1 MQKALEFPRIAAIAT
16 SAVVVASAFAITP
29 ATSDV
34 AEPRSPTADVAL
46 VATVQCTPPPGGPTP
61 PGSGGG
67 NGSCTFV
74 ATAAQAYANLFAP
87 FTQPAVDWI
96 ADPALNGWWNVEP
109 ATPSDED
116 AYALRQV
123 ADGRWGLY
131 APTGAEDEDLVKLVA
146 AAELEGWTLE
156 NVSEA
161 SGIGQPV
168 FWVGPHPQGEP
179 SCIWYGCLVDTPTAA
194 GIGAVTAA
202 IANPFP
208 IFRQVANN
216 MAYYAGLFAVLP
228 AEEAIATIVAT
239 VAAHAQAAGAV
250 AEGLIPGAIEG
261 TIRRNQALLD
271 AAELAVG
278 YVLSELTTN
287 FGSGKAI
294 EAFRAGF
301 LSPIGYDGTVAAS
314 LPGTFLAATSGP
326 GIIADPRSG
335 CDSGATCYVASV
347 AVEMQGV
354 QARIVNALGGV
365 NGVPTPSGF
374 NLGCYK
380 PIGCLNP
387 NDPGNPAAARSATGS
402 TNVRAAAAR
411 AAATT
416 TPAAIDS
423 ADASVVDTASASTVS
438 ASTDTGQ
445 KPAGKHRAAR
455 SAASRAA
462 AS

>member
-1 MQKALEFPRIAAIAT
+1 VQKSLEFPRIAAIAT

-96 ADPALNGWWNVEP
+96 ADPGLNGWWNVEP

-116 AYALRQV
+116 VYALQQ
-123 ADGRWGLY
+123 ASDGRWLLS
-131 APTGAEDEDLVKLVA
+131 APTGDEEEELVRLVA
-146 AAELEGWTLE
+146 AAEQQGWTLQS
-156 NVSEA
+156 VSEA
-161 SGIGQPV
+161 NGIGQPV

-202 IANPFP
+202 IANPFA

-239 VAAHAQAAGAV
+239 VATHAQAVGVV

-261 TIRRNQALLD
+261 VIKRNQALLD
-271 AAELAVG
+271 AAQKAVG
-278 YVLSELTTN
+278 YVVTELTTN
-287 FGSGKAI
+287 FGSGQAV

-301 LSPIGYDGTVAAS
+301 LSPRGYDGTVAS
-314 LPGTFLAATSGP
+314 SIPGTFLAGATGP
-326 GIIADPRSG
+326 GIIANPADCS
-335 CDSGATCYVASV
+335 DTCYVASV
-347 AVEMQGV
+347 VVQNQGAR
-354 QARIVNALGGV
+354 ARIVDALGGV
-365 NGVPTPSGF
+365 GGQPVP
-374 NLGCYK
+374 GCSSSTGSCE
-380 PIGCLNP
+380 PPAATRAQALAHP
-387 NDPGNPAAARSATGS
+387 QPAAARSATS
-402 TNVRAAAAR
+402 TTNVRAAA
-411 AAATT
+411 T
-416 TPAAIDS
+416 TPSAAVDS
-423 ADASVVDTASASTVS
+423 ASDITTDSVADTAA
-438 ASTDTGQ
+438 ASTDTVR
-445 KPAGKHRAAR
+445 KPAGTHRASR

>member
-1 MQKALEFPRIAAIAT
+1 
-16 SAVVVASAFAITP
+16 V
-29 ATSDV
+29 
-34 AEPRSPTADVAL
+34 
-46 VATVQCTPPPGGPTP
+46 
-61 PGSGGG
+61 
-67 NGSCTFV
+67 
-74 ATAAQAYANLFAP
+74 AQAYSNLFAP

-96 ADPALNGWWNVEP
+96 ADPGLNGWWNVEP

-116 AYALRQV
+116 VYALQQSS
-123 ADGRWGLY
+123 DGRWLLS
-131 APTGAEDEDLVKLVA
+131 APTGDEDEELVKLVA
-146 AAELEGWTLE
+146 AAEQQGWTLQS
-156 NVSEA
+156 VSEA
-161 SGIGQPV
+161 NGIGQPV

-202 IANPFP
+202 IANPFG

-239 VAAHAQAAGAV
+239 VATHAQAVGVV

-261 TIRRNQALLD
+261 AIKRNQALLD
-271 AAELAVG
+271 AAQKAVG
-278 YVLSELTTN
+278 YVLTELTTD
-287 FGSGKAI
+287 FGSGQAVKA
-294 EAFRAGF
+294 FLDGF
-301 LSPIGYDGTVAAS
+301 VSPIGYDGTVAAS
-314 LPGTFLAATSGP
+314 VPGTFLAATSGP

-354 QARIVNALGGV
+354 QARIVDALGGV

-380 PIGCLNP
+380 PVGCLNP
-387 NDPGNPAAARSATGS
+387 DDPGNPAVARSATGS

-416 TPAAIDS
+416 TPAAVDG
-423 ADASVVDTASASTVS
+423 ADDTASASTVS
-438 ASTDTGQ
+438 ASTDTVQ
-445 KPAGKHRAAR
+445 KPAGKHRASR